1 MKIKDDHVL
10 DRRQAVDSEES
21 VSNQIHDFGRV

>member
-1 MKIKDDHVL
+1 MKIKGDHVS
-10 DRRQAVDSEES
+10 DHRPAVSREES